1 MTDTSSTLSRA
12 YRMRAYPTPEQ
23 ARLLAQLAGA
33 TRHVWNWSL
42 AKRTSAYRE
51 RGERLNWVSL
61 SREFTEYRRDP
72 ERPWLAALPRDPF
85 NQVLRDQE
93 RAFANF
99 FAKRAAYPRFK
110 RRGGNAS
117 VRFTLDQRR
126 RQVRDTGG
134 RWATVDLPGLGSLK
148 LRRTEALNG
157 RLRSIALSRD
167 SAGRWHGAVTAD
179 GIARPVVHAPAVGA
193 VGLDAGLRDL
203 LVIADGHVTRRVPAP
218 KALASKQAR
227 LRRYQRRQSRQIET
241 QMRAQGLDPT
251 KPCPKGV
258 RLGCSNRRR
267 KTQRQI
273 GRLHAQVAD
282 LRRDA
287 LHQASAAV
295 VREAQVIGI
304 EDLAVKAMSRGMGR
318 KAFRRSVADA
328 ALGELRRQ
336 LTYKAGWHG
345 RKLIAVNRFYASSKT
360 CGACGAIHAA
370 LKLKDRRWVCPACG
384 MEHDRDENAA
394 KNIRTEALRLIAASS
409 PATPRSGESDA
420 RGEAAAALGRTSP
433 DGLPTSRKREPTDE
447 NLGARA
453 ARPKR
458 LSRPRKTRTDRVA
471 VGSG

>member
-1 MTDTSSTLSRA
+1 MTEALATLSRA
-12 YRMRAYPTPEQ
+12 YRMRVYPTRDQ
-23 ARLLAQLAGA
+23 ARLLAQLVGA
-33 TRHVWNWSL
+33 SRHVWNWSL

-72 ERPWLAALPRDPF
+72 ERPWLATLPREPF

-99 FAKRAAYPRFK
+99 FAKRAAYPRFE
-110 RRGGNAS
+110 RRGGRAS
-117 VRFTLDQRR
+117 MRFTFDQRR
-126 RQVRDTGG
+126 QQVRDTGG
-134 RWATVDLPGLGSLK
+134 RWATVDLPSLGSLK

-157 RLRSIALSRD
+157 RLRSITLSRD
-167 SAGRWHGAVTAD
+167 SAGRWHGAITAD
-179 GIARPVVHAPAVGA
+179 GISRPAIHVPELDA

-203 LVIADGHVTRRVPAP
+203 LVIADGHGTRRVPAP

-227 LRRYQRRQSRQIET
+227 LRRYQRQQSRQIAA

-258 RLGCSNRRR
+258 RLGSSNRRR
-267 KTQRQI
+267 KTQQQI

-336 LTYKAGWHG
+336 LTYKAGWRG
-345 RKLIAVNRFYASSKT
+345 RTLVAVNRFYPSSKT

-370 LKLKDRRWVCPACG
+370 LKLKERRWACPACG
-384 MEHDRDENAA
+384 TEHDRDENAA
-394 KNIRTEALRLIAASS
+394 RNLRTEALRLIAASS

-420 RGEAAAALGRTSP
+420 RGEAAAAVGRTGP
-433 DGLPTSRKREPTDE
+433 AGLSTSANREPTVAGS
-447 NLGARA
+447 GAKADR
-453 ARPKR
+453 RQR
-458 LSRPRKTRTDRVA
+458 QSRPRKTRTDRVA